1 VGKWAAAAPSP
12 LAFQTIRKSCYRFAA
27 KIKRANTEMK
37 RSAGRI
43 LTTHTGSLPRPGDLV
58 AMLNAKEIG
67 EPYDTT
73 AFQGRVQR
81 AIAEVVQ
88 RQIDTGI
95 DVVGDGEHSKFNW
108 MAYARARLTGLEEI
122 DSPVRFRGATRDSIE
137 FAGAYEDLKI
147 MHAARSGALVAKR
160 TARPKALVCAGAIR
174 YVGHHELR
182 ADIDNLKRSL
192 EGKKFEEAFI
202 TAISPS
208 NLELYYE
215 NRHYGSDE
223 QYLEALGE
231 AMRVE
236 YLAIV
241 EAGFLLQIDD
251 PRMATHYNRATNSTI
266 EDCRKFIALRVEA
279 LNHALRGIP
288 EEKIRFHTCYSTN
301 IAPRVHDF
309 ELKHFAD
316 LMLQVRAAAYLVEAA
331 NPRHEHEW
339 AIWQDVK
346 LPDDK
351 IIVPGVV
358 SHCVHL
364 VEHPELVAQRLVRFA
379 NVVGR
384 ERVIAG
390 TDCGFG
396 TSGAGDEVHPD
407 VAWAKLQAM
416 VEGARIASK
425 RLS

>member
-1 VGKWAAAAPSP
+1 M
-12 LAFQTIRKSCYRFAA
+12 Q
-27 KIKRANTEMK
+27 

-58 AMLNAKEIG
+58 AMLNAKELG
-67 EPYDTT
+67 EPYDRA
-73 AFQGRVQR
+73 AFAARVRR
-81 AIAEVVQ
+81 AIGEIVQ
-88 RQIDTGI
+88 RQVETGI
-95 DVVGDGEHSKFNW
+95 DVIGDGEHSKFNW
-108 MAYARARLTGLEEI
+108 MAYARARLAGLEEI
-122 DSPVRFRGATRDSIE
+122 DSPVRFRGATRDSLE

-147 MHAARSGALVAKR
+147 MHTARSGALVAKR
-160 TARPKALVCAGAIR
+160 TMRPRALVCAGPIR
-174 YVGHHELR
+174 YVGHAELE
-182 ADIDNLKRSL
+182 ADIANLKVAL
-192 EGKKFEEAFI
+192 AGVGATDAFM

-215 NRHYGSDE
+215 NRHYASDE
-223 QYLEALGE
+223 EYLLALGE

-236 YLAIV
+236 YLAITD
-241 EAGFLLQIDD
+241 AGFVLQIDD
-251 PRMATHYNRATNSTI
+251 PRMATHYNRQVDASI
-266 EDCRKFIALRVEA
+266 EECRRFIALRVET

-288 EEKIRFHTCYSTN
+288 RERIRFHTCYSVN

-309 ELKHFAD
+309 ELRHFVD
-316 LMLQVRAAAYLVEAA
+316 LLLQVNAGAYVIEAA

-339 AIWQDVK
+339 ALWREVA

-351 IIVPGVV
+351 LLIPGVV

-364 VEHPELVAQRLVRFA
+364 VEHPELVAQRIERFA
-379 NVVGR
+379 GVVGR

-407 VAWAKLQAM
+407 VAWAKLAAL
-416 VEGARIASK
+416 VEGARIASR
-425 RLS
+425 RLWR